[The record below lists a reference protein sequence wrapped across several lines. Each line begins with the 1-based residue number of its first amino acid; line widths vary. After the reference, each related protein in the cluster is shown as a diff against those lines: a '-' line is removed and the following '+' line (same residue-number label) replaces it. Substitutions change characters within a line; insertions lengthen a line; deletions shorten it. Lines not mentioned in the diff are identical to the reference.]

1 MRKRTSVSQ
10 PLIVFRPVARVL
22 AFAFVCVFAAASNC
36 SAQSANCISVRALNS
51 KSGKPLRNVSITM
64 DASTPKDPMIN
75 QLEARTDSSGV
86 ARFCLTEPASN
97 WLGLSFDAKF
107 DSCSGSSFITAV
119 IRDTGYLASN
129 TQCEGRTFK
138 FTEKPKPGELVIL
151 VRHVGLLE
159 RIWVNDWP

>member
-1 MRKRTSVSQ
+1 MRKRTPVSQ
-10 PLIVFRPVARVL
+10 YLIVFWAVAWVL
-22 AFAFVCVFAAASNC
+22 AFAFICVFATPSNC

-64 DASTPKDPMIN
+64 NASMPKGPKVN

-86 ARFCLTEPASN
+86 ARFCLTDPASN

-119 IRDTGYLASN
+119 IRDTGYLARN
-129 TQCEGRTFK
+129 TQCGGRTFK
-138 FTEKPKPGELVIL
+138 FTEKPRPGELVIL

-159 RIWVNDWP
+159 RIWGNDWP